1 MEFFFMVLTFVC
13 PNLFATI
20 KYFTFITK
28 ANSLKQLLEQIQND
42 CNLLKDKL
50 EIDIVEK
57 YNRNAGL
64 FILSLLGFSYILLL
78 TFSTLQYLPFI
89 LHKMLP
95 FNKSRSIQLVTSTE
109 YLIIPDK
116 YIYVRILHEFLTFYV
131 GLTTISATGLTIII
145 YCVHMCVLLE
155 IASYRIKNIVQMNTL
170 VIPSPRR
177 EQIVHQK
184 IVNAIIIHQ
193 RAIEYHELFMS
204 VFLIPFGI
212 LCIIGVGCVVSALF
226 LFSQQVA
233 SNNMGKAIVTFG
245 FLQICLIYMLVGSY
259 LGQRI
264 IDNGMNLFKDTYNGL
279 WYAAPLSTQ
288 KLLLFV
294 MQRARMYFSLT
305 FYGVIAASFDG
316 LATLLKLAVSYFM
329 VLNSVQK

>member
-1 MEFFFMVLTFVC
+1 MTSSFEMTLRTWTLSGNLKNFVRE
-13 PNLFATI
+13 NL
-20 KYFTFITK
+20 
-28 ANSLKQLLEQIQND
+28 
-42 CNLLKDKL
+42 
-50 EIDIVEK
+50 
-57 YNRNAGL
+57 RR
-64 FILSLLGFSYILLL
+64 LGTSCFNERKRFSYILLL

-193 RAIEYHELFMS
+193 RAIES
-204 VFLIPFGI
+204 
-212 LCIIGVGCVVSALF
+212 
-226 LFSQQVA
+226 
-233 SNNMGKAIVTFG
+233 
-245 FLQICLIYMLVGSY
+245 
-259 LGQRI
+259 
-264 IDNGMNLFKDTYNGL
+264 
-279 WYAAPLSTQ
+279 
-288 KLLLFV
+288 
-294 MQRARMYFSLT
+294 
-305 FYGVIAASFDG
+305 
-316 LATLLKLAVSYFM
+316 
-329 VLNSVQK
+329 